1 MKFPEVFKTKTATT
15 GRNNFDLSCNHLTTM
30 DFGFLRPVYY
40 RQLNEGDK
48 IKVDASLFSRV
59 NPLEFPVF
67 GDVRFETRAF
77 FVPFDQIYDS
87 WKDFRSNKLTHV
99 QGDGTVGVPTIS
111 RFYQYELAALFV
123 GKNDLVNNT
132 DHDSMPPS
140 NAREYD
146 FIFYDQDGIFTP
158 QEDVYYWG
166 NFTRKGKAF
175 LSIIYS
181 LGYSINWSTTD
192 RTYVNSSNIL
202 ALLKIYLDWYINP
215 KFDYSRYESFF
226 RQNYSY
232 FGGVEDEAYEK
243 LYDILDLVYK
253 VSYSPDY
260 FVSAQTNLLKNNDNS
275 IVDFHLTDTQG
286 NDIVDSDSDSVIV
299 TVNTDNWSLN
309 LLKNLSDFLKR
320 NNVAGSRYVDQLL
333 ARYGVRPSDIV
344 ANRSQYIGTMFTQ
357 VQVSDVMQTAPNFE
371 SSTYGVGD
379 YTGKAIAGSQ
389 DSFYYDN
396 TGDNVC
402 YGVFMILTTLR
413 PRTQYYQG
421 RDRVLSQF
429 DNLDFYTP
437 EFDGKNMQAVRF
449 DELLADYFDG
459 NDFTTAENNARPDAI
474 WGYTSRYAHNKV
486 ARDFLTGDFRINRFD
501 NTMRTMHLF
510 RFISRPDDSDPGM
523 SIVNNEQFDTFVDKD
538 SRLYD
543 RIFQVPGSDLNY
555 PVDHFICNFVFKVN
569 LNSTMKSISESLLPE
584 DGGKELNIAPYGL
597 KF

>member
-111 RFYQYELAALFV
+111 RFYQYELAHIFFD
-123 GKNDLVNNT
+123 KRDLVTNIYSS
-132 DHDSMPPS
+132 DIFPS
-140 NAREYD
+140 NARELDFLYYD
-146 FIFYDQDGIFTP
+146 VNGEFTP
-158 QEDVYYWG
+158 DGYHYYG
-166 NFTRKGKAF
+166 ANFTRKGKAF
-175 LSIIYS
+175 LAIIQS
-181 LGYSINWSTTD
+181 LGYSINWCSSD
-192 RTYVNSSNIL
+192 RTLLNSSNIL
-202 ALLKIYLDWYINP
+202 AFLKIYLDWYINP
-215 KFDYSRYESFF
+215 KFDYSHYEIYF

-232 FGGVEDEAYEK
+232 FGGIVNEAAEK
-243 LYDILDLVYK
+243 LYDILDLIYK

-260 FVSAQTNLLKNNDNS
+260 FVSSQTYLLKNNQNS
-275 IVDFHLTDTQG
+275 IDEFFLHDLVDGEVTSDQNTVFLDTST
-286 NDIVDSDSDSVIV
+286 N
-299 TVNTDNWSLN
+299 NWSLT

-357 VQVSDVMQTAPNFE
+357 VQVSDVMQTAPTFE
-371 SSTYGVGD
+371 SSTFGVGD

-459 NDFTTAENNARPDAI
+459 SDFANAENNARPDAI

-501 NTMRTMHLF
+501 DTMRTMHLF
-510 RFISRPDDSDPGM
+510 RHIDRPDDSDPGM

-543 RIFQVPGSDLNY
+543 RIFQVPGTDNNY

-584 DGGKELNIAPYGL
+584 EGGKEIDIAPYGL